1 MLNVSE
7 LTQREK
13 YLYSVSDEVSRGVV
27 VTSLHYI
34 NYFTFGLNQGMVI
47 LAVNGVEINDTFDF
61 DYEISK
67 YKKGS
72 YLDLKVRTIVGLYRT
87 IKVKI

>member
-1 MLNVSE
+1 
-7 LTQREK
+7 
-13 YLYSVSDEVSRGVV
+13 
-27 VTSLHYI
+27 
-34 NYFTFGLNQGMVI
+34 MVI
-47 LAVNGVEINDTFDF
+47 LSVNGEDVDDVFEF